1 MDKKNQIL
9 RYLNDTYSIRN
20 VLEAFPPLN
29 PDEPGTGISVLG
41 PWSITSIGA
50 NTGIPENEVLEELE
64 EISGAR
70 VENVK
75 VDGTSAL
82 VLRMGESLGVQAHAF
97 PETHDVSKIS
107 ISEAMNLHMFQFALM
122 KVREKDR
129 PVKIEDA
136 IFDLKN
142 GVFLPDDFMP
152 PHIMGMVEGN
162 ISLAPAEVASS
173 YAIYGNV
180 RLLYLFHEKKGNS
193 MGRARF
199 IYPARLEF
207 KPELPG
213 NEQIRKKLADSFAR
227 IRTNKKYL
235 AFENSRLLKGVI
247 YSMESKNTR
256 ELKRPVFDRRKISDL
271 ESLGIAE
278 RTPESAKLKDNIS
291 LEQLKDMYSTLKLL
305 GEELSQEWL
314 NSTITLVS

>member
-20 VLEAFPPLN
+20 VLETFPPLN
-29 PDEPGTGISVLG
+29 PDEPGTGNSVLG
-41 PWSITSIGA
+41 PWSITSIWA

-64 EISGAR
+64 EVSGAR

-75 VDGTSAL
+75 VDGTSAH

-97 PETHDVSKIS
+97 PETHEVSKIS

-122 KVREKDR
+122 KVGEKDR
-129 PVKIEDA
+129 PVKIEEA

-162 ISLAPAEVASS
+162 ISLAPVEVASS
-173 YAIYGNV
+173 YALHGNV
-180 RLLYLFHEKKGNS
+180 QLLYLFHEKKGNS
-193 MGRARF
+193 IGRARF

-207 KPELPG
+207 NPELPG
-213 NEQIRKKLADSFAR
+213 NELIRKKLADSFAS
-227 IRTNKKYL
+227 IRTNEKYL
-235 AFENSRLLKGVI
+235 AFENSRLLKAVI

-256 ELKRPVFDRRKISDL
+256 ELKRPVFDQRKISVL
-271 ESLGIAE
+271 EALGIAE
-278 RTPESAKLKDNIS
+278 RTPESAKIKDNVS
-291 LEQLKDMYSTLKLL
+291 LEQLKDMFSTLKLL

-314 NSTITLVS
+314 SSTITLVP